1 MILIESTMKYILTF
15 ILSFLS
21 FLVCSQNITITDI
34 PTIDQLPVNAIHRV
48 FRDSEG
54 YMWYGTV
61 NGLCRDDGYHVKVF
75 RSDID
80 TPGLLEDNLVECI
93 AEDKKGNIWF
103 GTDKGAYI
111 LNKSDYSVHPIDPK
125 RLKNIPVMYLYATS
139 DGSMW
144 LGYRS
149 VLAKYDTNGQLVKE
163 YPIRNEHGGASI
175 SGFCESRNHEIIISV
190 WNGRVY
196 HLDKEKDEFIPYP
209 DKMRS
214 RNPTVMVQD
223 NEQDYFWL
231 ATWGDGVV
239 RFDPSAPGDSMFVY
253 SEIPVNAAGEED
265 YRPRFH
271 GFANSTGPD
280 VEAVEISGRTFACQ
294 PHAGRGLERKG
305 MFVGISF

>member
-1 MILIESTMKYILTF
+1 M
-15 ILSFLS
+15 
-21 FLVCSQNITITDI
+21 
-34 PTIDQLPVNAIHRV
+34 
-48 FRDSEG
+48 
-54 YMWYGTV
+54 
-61 NGLCRDDGYHVKVF
+61 
-75 RSDID
+75 
-80 TPGLLEDNLVECI
+80 VECI

-196 HLDKEKDEFIPYP
+196 HLDKEK
-209 DKMRS
+209 
-214 RNPTVMVQD
+214 
-223 NEQDYFWL
+223 
-231 ATWGDGVV
+231 
-239 RFDPSAPGDSMFVY
+239 
-253 SEIPVNAAGEED
+253 
-265 YRPRFH
+265 
-271 GFANSTGPD
+271 
-280 VEAVEISGRTFACQ
+280 
-294 PHAGRGLERKG
+294 
-305 MFVGISF
+305 